1 MNYFENYIYVIDP
14 QSFEILYMNEILKQ
28 RMDENHEHLPCY
40 CFLMGY
46 EQKCSDCPMK
56 KITVSSNQKETFK
69 KYNEKFDF
77 LMEVSFSNLRWKK
90 GKVVYMGSCLVI
102 PKEN

>member
-40 CFLMGY
+40 CFLMGMSKNAAIV
-46 EQKCSDCPMK
+46 Q
-56 KITVSSNQKETFK
+56 
-69 KYNEKFDF
+69 
-77 LMEVSFSNLRWKK
+77 
-90 GKVVYMGSCLVI
+90 
-102 PKEN
+102 